1 MSLLI
6 INFHRSETLLCC
18 IDVPKVRVIHRS
30 LLANTIRA
38 SDEESLGPRALLA
51 DTIKESKDDTT
62 FLEEILD
69 ALDKKEPD
77 KVTINKPDHR
87 GIAPLHLSVEQK
99 NIKVTKLLLDHGA
112 DIDILNSEKQT
123 ALHIV
128 CERKDMKRAA
138 LLLARQAEFSGK
150 GKGEKE
156 ARFSEPPAIENLFST
171 NMTEEDIKDLPQ
183 LVLAIAASPDKI
195 DIYDKLYNPD
205 NNLFLFDV
213 VSQGN
218 DRLLKTILMG
228 NDRDR
233 TNFLNKRNKK
243 LDTLLHVAVENG
255 FIECA
260 TLLLGADVKT
270 ELNGQNRTPAIEDF
284 FKAETADQVTPELV
298 KALVRKVRTRLFA
311 PDDADRLL
319 GLQKSTKGHL
329 FELVEPLNWDE
340 VCAWRQTGFIHVL
353 ENPSLAKALVEWNSA
368 DEDKKRAAELE
379 VEKCIKRGGSTIDIE
394 RTMAEDNPRVT
405 VCISPEEMAATA
417 WNETHNKKCE
427 YS

>member
-38 SDEESLGPRALLA
+38 SDEESLLA

-255 FIECA
+255 FVECA

-284 FKAETADQVTPELV
+284 FKKETADQVTPR
-298 KALVRKVRTRLFA
+298 ACQSS
-311 PDDADRLL
+311 
-319 GLQKSTKGHL
+319 GQKSTDETFCSGRRRQAAWLTEKHQRA
-329 FELVEPLNWDE
+329 PL
-340 VCAWRQTGFIHVL
+340 
-353 ENPSLAKALVEWNSA
+353 
-368 DEDKKRAAELE
+368 
-379 VEKCIKRGGSTIDIE
+379 
-394 RTMAEDNPRVT
+394 
-405 VCISPEEMAATA
+405 
-417 WNETHNKKCE
+417 
-427 YS
+427 